1 MEKERLAEHLER
13 YDSGASNAATSWE
26 LVCAFGVKGKELRDA
41 GNALRREGV
50 PIASNGSGYFCAA
63 TEQEVRATNA
73 HKTHRISGIAA
84 ALRGERSPEDA
95 IETVKRESCRYA
107 KRQLTWLRRD
117 RDLVWLPREEYPTED
132 DLLAAV
138 LKN

>member
-1 MEKERLAEHLER
+1 MRASGSAWTRWSPRGFLKKWSVCSAPGFRIPAPRCQAIGYKE
-13 YDSGASNAATSWE
+13 
-26 LVCAFGVKGKELRDA
+26 
-41 GNALRREGV
+41 
-50 PIASNGSGYFCAA
+50 
-63 TEQEVRATNA
+63 
-73 HKTHRISGIAA
+73 IAA
-84 ALRGERSPEDA
+84 ALRGECSPEDA

-132 DLLAAV
+132 DLLAVV